1 MSVLRLPAVLR
12 GRDFALLLTGQAV
25 SLLGDGFFQIALAFA
40 VLEISSDRA
49 ALGYVLAAG
58 ALPLV
63 ALILIGGVWADR
75 LPRQRLMLAA
85 DGARMAIQGLLGFLL
100 IAGHAEIWQ
109 LLVLN
114 VLYGSAMA
122 FFEPAATGLIPQL
135 VEGEQ
140 LEQANGLLGM
150 TRSVMMIVGGGLGGV
165 VVDQIGSGGAILA
178 DAGTFAASAACLLA
192 MRARPAAATER
203 EPFLRELRA
212 GWREVRSRRWI
223 WLTIGSSAIFLTL
236 YVAPLEVVGPI
247 VAKSRL
253 GGATAWGL
261 INMSFAVGMTAGGL
275 VAMSRRLASPM
286 RVSGALFT
294 ITAVSPL
301 MLAIPA
307 PMLVIMLSFLIEGA
321 AVGLFITTYETA
333 IQREVPPEAL
343 SRVSAWDW
351 MGSLAGMPIGL
362 ALAGSVI
369 GAFGARA
376 TLVGMAI
383 TGAILSSLWIG
394 SKDIRAIGAR
404 ARPDGTKLR

>member
-1 MSVLRLPAVLR
+1 MRRPELPGVLRS
-12 GRDFALLLTGQAV
+12 RDFSLLFAGQAV

-40 VLEISSDRA
+40 VLDISSDRA

-58 ALPLV
+58 SLPLV
-63 ALILIGGVWADR
+63 AFILIGGVWADR

-100 IAGHAEIWQ
+100 ISGHAQIWH

-122 FFEPAATGLIPQL
+122 FFQPAATGLIPQL

-165 VVDQIGSGGAILA
+165 VVDRIGSGGAILA
-178 DAGTFAASAACLLA
+178 DAGTFAVSAACLLA
-192 MRARPAAATER
+192 MRGHPARGADR

-223 WLTIGSSAIFLTL
+223 WLTIGSSALFLTF

-275 VAMSRRLASPM
+275 VAMTRRLPYPM
-286 RVSGALFT
+286 RVSGVLFT

-307 PMLVIMLSFLIEGA
+307 PKLVIMLSFLIEGT

-369 GAFGARA
+369 GVLGTRA
-376 TLVGMAI
+376 TLVGMALA
-383 TGAILSSLWIG
+383 GALLSSLWLG
-394 SKDIRAIGAR
+394 SRDIRAIGAR
-404 ARPDGTKLR
+404 ETDASKLR

>member
-1 MSVLRLPAVLR
+1 MRRPELPGVLRS
-12 GRDFALLLTGQAV
+12 RDFSLLFAGQAV

-40 VLEISSDRA
+40 VLDISSDRA

-58 ALPLV
+58 SLPLV
-63 ALILIGGVWADR
+63 AFILIGGVWADR

-85 DGARMAIQGLLGFLL
+85 DGARMAIQGLLGFLV
-100 IAGHAEIWQ
+100 ISGQAQIWH
-109 LLVLN
+109 LLALN

-122 FFEPAATGLIPQL
+122 FFQPAATGLIPQL

-178 DAGTFAASAACLLA
+178 DSATFAASAACLLA
-192 MRARPAAATER
+192 MRAAPVAGGDR

-212 GWREVRSRRWI
+212 GWREVRSRRWL
-223 WLTIGSSAIFLTL
+223 WLTIGSSAVFLTL

-247 VAKSRL
+247 IAKSEL

-275 VAMSRRLASPM
+275 VAMTRRLSYPM
-286 RVSGALFT
+286 RVSGVLFT

-307 PMLVIMLSFLIEGA
+307 PLPLIMLSFLVEGA

-333 IQREVPPEAL
+333 MQRDVPPEAL

-369 GAFGARA
+369 GAFGTRA
-376 TLVGMAI
+376 TLVGMAMA
-383 TGAILSSLWIG
+383 GAVLSTLWLG
-394 SKDIRAIGAR
+394 SPDIRSIGAR
-404 ARPDGTKLR
+404 ELDGTKLR